1 MVEIVDWAR
10 NLLTS
15 RGALVEE
22 EAGVLRAMLSPELAR
37 GLDAGEWLSL
47 QFGAGASSDDES
59 EWLERFG
66 RLLPPD
72 ARVTGAR
79 LRHPRLVPPV
89 DSARLLDR
97 DLAIQNGIYRLPQDY
112 QDTARYF
119 FFSFQYTM
127 ESDETSLGVWTVC
140 LNASARSLVSQP
152 ESMLKAVADDL
163 EEDPGFAGERLAG
176 DRLSTEREEL
186 KQLFPMALR
195 SAQPEIRRLAQ
206 GMELNANRR
215 MARDSERINAYYSG
229 LLRQIDKRIAR
240 HEGDA
245 AAVEKERSRATATQ
259 LDRTAKL
266 ADLARRYSVKIRI
279 EPGDVL
285 AVSLP
290 VREISARII
299 RKKSERVSK
308 FHWNP
313 AAGGLESP
321 WCESCSVPAHP
332 LFLCDD
338 HVHFLCKACLAP
350 CANCGKQFC
359 RACQR
364 KCKCG
369 AAA

>member
-97 DLAIQNGIYRLPQDY
+97 DLAIQNGIYRLPEDY
-112 QDTARYF
+112 QTMARYY

-176 DRLSTEREEL
+176 DRLSTELEEL

-215 MARDSERINAYYSG
+215 MARDSERINAYYRD

-266 ADLARRYSVKIRI
+266 ADLARRYAVKIRI

-285 AVSLP
+285 AVLLP
-290 VREISARII
+290 VREISVRVI
-299 RKKSERVSK
+299 RKKAERAAK

-321 WCESCSVPAHP
+321 WCESCFGRAHP
-332 LFLCDD
+332 VFLCDD
-338 HVHFLCKACLAP
+338 RVHFLCKACLGP
-350 CANCGKQFC
+350 CANCGRQFC
-359 RACQR
+359 RACQP

>member
-1 MVEIVDWAR
+1 MVEIADWAK

-15 RGALVEE
+15 RGALVETE
-22 EAGVLRAMLSPELAR
+22 DTGELRAMLSPEIAR
-37 GLDAGEWLSL
+37 ALEASDWLSL
-47 QFGAGASSDDES
+47 RFGAGASSDDES
-59 EWLERFG
+59 EWLERLG

-79 LRHPRLVPPV
+79 LRYPRLVPPV

-97 DLAIQNGIYRLPQDY
+97 DLAVQNGIYRLPEDY
-112 QDTARYF
+112 QATARYY

-127 ESDETSLGVWTVC
+127 ESDETSLGVWTAG
-140 LNASARSLVSQP
+140 LNASARSLVNLP
-152 ESMLKAVADDL
+152 EALLKAVADDL
-163 EEDPGFAGERLAG
+163 EEDPAFAM
-176 DRLSTEREEL
+176 EREEL
-186 KQLFPMALR
+186 TRLFPIALR
-195 SAQPEIRRLAQ
+195 GAQPEIRRLAQ

-215 MARDSERINAYYSG
+215 MARDSERIHAYYRD

-240 HEGDA
+240 HSGDA
-245 AAVEKERSRATATQ
+245 KAAEKERSRATATE

-266 ADLARRYSVKIRI
+266 ADLARRYSLKIRI

-290 VREISARII
+290 VREISARVI
-299 RKKSERVSK
+299 RKKAERPAK

-321 WCESCSVPAHP
+321 WCESCSGRAHP

-338 HVHFLCKACLAP
+338 GVHFLCKACLAP
-350 CANCGKQFC
+350 CPNCGKQFC

-369 AAA
+369 FPNSTAN

>member
-15 RGALVEE
+15 RGALVETE
-22 EAGVLRAMLSPELAR
+22 EAGALRALLSPELAHT
-37 GLDAGEWLSL
+37 LEAGDWLSL
-47 QFGAGASSDDES
+47 RFGAGASSDDES

-72 ARVTGAR
+72 TRVTGAR
-79 LRHPRLVPPV
+79 LRHSRLVPPV

-97 DLAIQNGIYRLPQDY
+97 DLAIQNGIYRLPEDY
-112 QDTARYF
+112 QAAARYY
-119 FFSFQYTM
+119 FFSFQYAM
-127 ESDETSLGVWTVC
+127 ESDETSLGVWTAC
-140 LNASARSLVSQP
+140 LNASARSMVSQP
-152 ESMLKAVADDL
+152 EWMLKAIADDL
-163 EEDPGFAGERLAG
+163 EEDPEFAIDRGEL
-176 DRLSTEREEL
+176 T
-186 KQLFPMALR
+186 QLFPIALR
-195 SAQPEIRRLAQ
+195 GAQPEIRRLAQ

-215 MARDSERINAYYSG
+215 MARDSERINAYYRD

-240 HEGDA
+240 HAGDA
-245 AAVEKERSRATATQ
+245 QAAEKERSRAAATQ

-266 ADLARRYSVKIRI
+266 GDLARRYSLKIRI

-285 AVSLP
+285 AVTLP

-299 RKKSERVSK
+299 RKKAERAAK

-321 WCESCSVPAHP
+321 WCESCSGPAHP
-332 LFLCDD
+332 VFLCDD
-338 HVHFLCKACLAP
+338 RVHFLCKACLAP

>member
-37 GLDAGEWLSL
+37 DLDAGEWLSL
-47 QFGAGASSDDES
+47 RFGAGASSDDES

-89 DSARLLDR
+89 DSVRLLDR
-97 DLAIQNGIYRLPQDY
+97 DLAIQNGIYRLPEDY
-112 QDTARYF
+112 QALARYY

-140 LNASARSLVSQP
+140 LNASARSLVNQP

-163 EEDPGFAGERLAG
+163 EEDPGFAIDGEEVKRI
-176 DRLSTEREEL
+176 
-186 KQLFPMALR
+186 FPIALR

-215 MARDSERINAYYSG
+215 MARDGERINGYYRD

-245 AAVEKERSRATATQ
+245 QAVEKERSRAAATQ

-290 VREISARII
+290 VREIAARVI
-299 RKKSERVSK
+299 RKKAERAAK

-321 WCESCSVPAHP
+321 WCESCSGRAHP
-332 LFLCDD
+332 VFLCDD
-338 HVHFLCKACLAP
+338 RVHFLCKACLAP
-350 CANCGKQFC
+350 CANCGRQFC

-369 AAA
+369 AAALSR

>member
-1 MVEIVDWAR
+1 MLELVDWAR
-10 NLLTS
+10 NLLTT

-22 EAGVLRAMLSPELAR
+22 EAGTLRALLSPELAQA
-37 GLDAGEWLSL
+37 LDASDWLSL
-47 QFGAGASSDDES
+47 RFGAGSSSDDES

-66 RLLPPD
+66 RLLPAD

-79 LRHPRLVPPV
+79 LRYPRLVPPV

-112 QDTARYF
+112 QDTARYY

-127 ESDETSLGVWTVC
+127 ESDETSLGIWTVC
-140 LNASARSLVSQP
+140 LNASARSVVSQP
-152 ESMLKAVADDL
+152 ESLLKAVADDL
-163 EEDPGFAGERLAG
+163 EEDPAFVI
-176 DRLSTEREEL
+176 DRTALT
-186 KQLFPMALR
+186 QLFPIAMR

-215 MARDSERINAYYSG
+215 MARDSERINSYYG
-229 LLRQIDKRIAR
+229 DLLRQIDKRIAR
-240 HEGDA
+240 HVGDEEA
-245 AAVEKERSRATATQ
+245 AHRERTRAAATQ

-266 ADLARRYSVKIRI
+266 ADLARRYSVKIQI

-299 RKKSERVSK
+299 RKKAERAGK

-321 WCESCSVPAHP
+321 WCESCYVPAHP
-332 LFLCDD
+332 LLLCDD
-338 HVHFLCKACLAP
+338 RVHFLCKACLGP

>member
-37 GLDAGEWLSL
+37 DLDAGEWLSL
-47 QFGAGASSDDES
+47 RFGAGASSDDES

-89 DSARLLDR
+89 DSVRLLDR
-97 DLAIQNGIYRLPQDY
+97 DLAIQNGIYRLPEDY
-112 QDTARYF
+112 QALARYY

-140 LNASARSLVSQP
+140 LNASARSLVNQP

-163 EEDPGFAGERLAG
+163 EEEPGFVRDRLAI
-176 DRLSTEREEL
+176 DREEL
-186 KQLFPMALR
+186 KQLFPIALR
-195 SAQPEIRRLAQ
+195 SAQPEIRRFAQ

-215 MARDSERINAYYSG
+215 MARDSERINGYYRD

-245 AAVEKERSRATATQ
+245 QAVEKERSRAAATQ

-290 VREISARII
+290 VREISARVI
-299 RKKSERVSK
+299 RKKAERAAK

-321 WCESCSVPAHP
+321 WCESCSGRAHP
-332 LFLCDD
+332 VFLCDD
-338 HVHFLCKACLAP
+338 RVHFLCKACLAP
-350 CANCGKQFC
+350 CASCGRQFC